1 MKSSKDQAL
10 LGKKIE
16 SIRKRLVRAGQMK
29 WQALDKTGRPN
40 VTQAEL
46 LEWEDWKRI
55 VEIPKTPQDYS
66 KVVNGR
72 RAVSAKLAGKI
83 SACFGIP
90 SDLLEPNVPLN
101 DFKDY
106 LDEDLRE
113 PDRHVP
119 VEETR
124 QLLEIIQKRK
134 KAALEAGRKKNRRA
148 ESLYDSLIEGYSA
161 SPFTAVLEQ
170 LSRICL
176 EYGRF
181 LESTGRPDS
190 AFAMYRRLIDDFDNR
205 WTFEDAEDRRR
216 FSEPVA
222 CALVEKARL
231 LQCKGFTD
239 DAIAVLQEAISRFGE
254 EAEKSPSLRA
264 HLLKATQTLRDLGL
278 ASGLIDEKEPSG
290 PALAEGVASA
300 ETDLDYIDFLPLPQQ
315 KRLAEFRKRF
325 VETGQAVLLLGPQI
339 GVRSGLPDESTIWER
354 LAEAG
359 GLPLQPPPV
368 LCEDIVRTHGSE
380 WLHRHL
386 AELLDDEAAPLSDIH
401 QIAARIDF
409 RAYMTTNTDRLME
422 WALKDAGRAHRSIFF
437 EPDKVLLPD
446 DKTPIVKFCGSVEH
460 PHTLSPYF
468 DPSRIPMEKYARVF
482 RLLGNA
488 GGLLAI
494 GYRNVEGREFRTFLR
509 GLQEQMRVNEIL
521 LVAFGE
527 NRPES
532 DRELVADPSQCF
544 IVDPGHE
551 KSDFLL
557 RIMGFLGKMG
567 ASRLERLGR
576 RRLFRANPFPGLSPY
591 RYRAANFHGR
601 DRLMEEYAERIDQLP
616 AVATFFGESGCGK
629 TSFFSGRTRPTARK
643 TRRPHMRRHATE
655 RRGRTGDPIGQ
666 GHFGQGR
673 EALRRF

>member
-16 SIRKRLVRAGQMK
+16 SIRKRLVRAGPMK

-40 VTQAEL
+40 ATQAEL

-55 VEIPKTPQDYS
+55 VEVPKTPQDYS

-83 SACFGIP
+83 SQCFGIP
-90 SDLLEPNVPLN
+90 ADLLEPNVPLN

-124 QLLEIIQKRK
+124 QLLEITQKRE

-148 ESLYDSLIEGYSA
+148 ESLYNSLIEGYSA
-161 SPFTAVLEQ
+161 SPYTAVLEQ

-176 EYGRF
+176 EYGSF

-190 AFAMYRRLIDDFDNR
+190 AIALYGRLTDDFDKR
-205 WTFEDAEDRRR
+205 WTFENAEDRRR

-222 CALVEKARL
+222 CAMIEKARL
-231 LQCKGFTD
+231 LQCKGLTD

-254 EAEKSPSLRA
+254 DADKFPSLRA
-264 HLLKATQTLRDLGL
+264 YLIKATQTLRDLGQT
-278 ASGLIDEKEPSG
+278 SGPIDEKGPSG
-290 PALAEGVASA
+290 PTLTGDVASA

-359 GLPLQPPPV
+359 GLPLQPPLD
-368 LCEDIVRTHGSE
+368 LCVDIVRTHGSE
-380 WLHRHL
+380 WMHRHL

-437 EPDKVLLPD
+437 D
-446 DKTPIVKFCGSVEH
+446 
-460 PHTLSPYF
+460 
-468 DPSRIPMEKYARVF
+468 
-482 RLLGNA
+482 
-488 GGLLAI
+488 GL
-494 GYRNVEGREFRTFLR
+494 
-509 GLQEQMRVNEIL
+509 
-521 LVAFGE
+521 
-527 NRPES
+527 
-532 DRELVADPSQCF
+532 
-544 IVDPGHE
+544 
-551 KSDFLL
+551 LL
-557 RIMGFLGKMG
+557 RIQARLVSIVQSQPETQFKSGWLNGFAIPDIPLPVIFPHDMSQPPPGIFAAVIGIYNYFPLIRPVNGDGVPAGPEPDMVCAKLETAIEKLTERPCPILCNNRLPSIASNQFKIAFIRPVMVYVNSGGVDLGCG
-567 ASRLERLGR
+567 
-576 RRLFRANPFPGLSPY
+576 NPSVFIHIATAVPVDSKGTVRNMNHIEFSLIL
-591 RYRAANFHGR
+591 R
-601 DRLMEEYAERIDQLP
+601 EEYPFVKGPEITEM
-616 AVATFFGESGCGK
+616 AVHAPGAGKAFGNQ
-629 TSFFSGRTRPTARK
+629 FL
-643 TRRPHMRRHATE
+643 ATE
-655 RRGRTGDPIGQ
+655 LQSPGIDI
-666 GHFGQGR
+666 
-673 EALRRF
+673 E